1 MQTRVDT
8 TPALSHR
15 EHARALLRVGMPLI
29 LSHMAQFAI
38 FMTDALMLG
47 WYSVTALAASTIG
60 GTFFFLTFIVGTGFA
75 QAVTPLVAEAA
86 EQDDEQGVRRATRM
100 GLWLSAI
107 YGTVI
112 MIPFFFAE
120 AILLAI
126 GQEPEVAAL
135 AEDYLHIV
143 AFSMIPALMVMTMKS
158 FLAALERTAII
169 LWATIGTALLNV
181 VINYALIFGNW
192 GAPELGIRGA
202 AIASLTITVLTLVI
216 LFGYALR
223 ETPQYKLLQN
233 IFAPDPDVMK
243 KVFALGWPIGL
254 TALAEGGLFSAATTM
269 MGWLGAVPQ
278 AAHGIALQLSG
289 MTFMFH
295 LGLSQAATVRIGRA
309 AARKDVENLKRGA
322 LVACGMSAAF
332 GCVTMLIFWTIPSLL
347 VSGFVDT
354 STPDG
359 AAVVA
364 IGVSLLLVSAMF
376 QVVDGL
382 QAMALGL
389 LRGLQDTRIPMI
401 MAIFS
406 YWLVG
411 LPISLL
417 LGFVVGW
424 EGVGVWLGLVVGLL
438 VAAVLLMRRF
448 WTQTSLWVK
457 A

>member
-1 MQTRVDT
+1 
-8 TPALSHR
+8 
-15 EHARALLRVGMPLI
+15 MPLI
-29 LSHMAQFAI
+29 LSHVAQFAI
-38 FMTDALMLG
+38 FMTDTLMLG

-60 GTFFFLTFIVGTGFA
+60 GTFFFITFIVGTGFA

-86 EQDDEQGVRRATRM
+86 EQGDEQGVRRATRM
-100 GLWLSAI
+100 GLWLSLI
-107 YGTVI
+107 YGAVI
-112 MIPFFFAE
+112 MLPYFWAE
-120 AILLAI
+120 QILLAF

-135 AEDYLHIV
+135 AQDYLYIV
-143 AFSMIPALMVMTMKS
+143 AFSMVPALLVMVMKS

-169 LWATIGTALLNV
+169 LWATLGTAGLNV

-192 GAPELGIRGA
+192 GAPEMGIRGA
-202 AIASLTITVLTLVI
+202 AVASLTITVLTLVV
-216 LFGYALR
+216 LLGYALR

-233 IFAPDPDVMK
+233 IIAPDAEVMA

-254 TALAEGGLFSAATTM
+254 TALAEGGLFAAATTM

-295 LGLSQAATVRIGRA
+295 LGLSQAATVRVGRA
-309 AARKDVENLKRGA
+309 AARGDQANLRRGA
-322 LVACGMSAAF
+322 FVACALSAGF
-332 GCVTMLIFWTIPSLL
+332 GCITMVIFWTIPGLL
-347 VSGFVDT
+347 VSGFVDDMT
-354 STPDG
+354 ADG
-359 AAVVA
+359 AAVIA
-364 IGVSLLLVSAMF
+364 IGASLLLVSGMF

-389 LRGLQDTRIPMI
+389 LRGLQDTQIPMV
-401 MAIFS
+401 MAIVS
-406 YWLVG
+406 YWCIG
-411 LPISLL
+411 LPISLW

-424 EGVGVWLGLVVGLL
+424 EGVGVWLGLVAGLL

-448 WTQTSLWVK
+448 WTLKSVRVP